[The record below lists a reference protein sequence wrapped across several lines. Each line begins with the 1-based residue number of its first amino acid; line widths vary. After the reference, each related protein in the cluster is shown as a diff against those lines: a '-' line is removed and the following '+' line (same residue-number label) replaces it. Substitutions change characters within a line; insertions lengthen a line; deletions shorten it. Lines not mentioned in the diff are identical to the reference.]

1 MEMFWFR
8 VVFSFRVKTY
18 ILIIAPGDGL
28 EDDALCSQVFWE
40 IVIEK
45 YTADGRTDNSFIYS
59 FNRSTCGSCDF
70 EKYTKHYAVAP
81 LNLKGCNLI
90 RV

>member
-28 EDDALCSQVFWE
+28 EADALCSQVFWE

-45 YTADGRTDNSFIYS
+45 YTADGWADGQFIHL
-59 FNRSTCGSCDF
+59 F
-70 EKYTKHYAVAP
+70 V
-81 LNLKGCNLI
+81 
-90 RV
+90 

>member
-28 EDDALCSQVFWE
+28 EADALCSQVFWE

-45 YTADGRTDNSFIYS
+45 YTADGRTDGRTIHSFIRLTAALAEVVTS
-59 FNRSTCGSCDF
+59 RSTRSI
-70 EKYTKHYAVAP
+70 TLWHH
-81 LNLKGCNLI
+81 LI
-90 RV
+90 